1 MRAVVLLARKTPNG
15 RKNVIVLDAY
25 ALEAYLNDEVVAA
38 DIVEPLILSGQQV
51 LISGINLAETLDR
64 MIRVNGAMRHEL
76 EIDLIG
82 LGLTVSGVDASVA
95 FDAAALRAAHY
106 HRSRRAVSLADCC
119 AAALSLDRDAPL
131 VTSDPALLALLHD
144 EGGRYVA
151 LPNSVGEVWSPA

>member
-1 MRAVVLLARKTPNG
+1 M
-15 RKNVIVLDAY
+15 IVLDAY
-25 ALEAYLNDEVVAA
+25 ALEAYLNDEVMAA
-38 DIVEPLILSGQQV
+38 DIVEPLILSGRQV

-64 MIRVNGAMRHEL
+64 MLRVNGATRDEL
-76 EIDLIG
+76 ETDLIG
-82 LGLTVSGVDASVA
+82 LGLTVTGVDATVA

-106 HRSRRAVSLADCC
+106 HRTRRAVSLADCC

-151 LPNSVGEVWSPA
+151 LPSSTGETWAPA